1 MSEEAAIVAPRV
13 RDFETLSC
21 DLGAWLRSRMPD
33 AKDLRIEN
41 LAYPKG
47 AGRSHETIP
56 FDAIWTEGGETRTQ
70 GLVVRIKPSDHL
82 YFPDDLFDEQIRVM
96 QVLHE
101 QGRVNVAKIYWSEPD
116 PAILGMPFFIMEKK
130 IGRVAVSSPPYSM
143 TGWMTEASPALRH
156 KMWENGVRQL
166 ATIPTTPLSSI
177 PFLAGEGGL
186 SGLEQEFD
194 KYVRYAAWV
203 KDDHESDILEKA
215 LEELRRRWPRNQ
227 PEGLVWGDAR
237 FGNMMFDEAGE
248 VVAVMDWEQPS
259 LGGALHDLAWWT
271 YMGQMIHAIP
281 GRPWFEGMGTRDETL
296 ALWTEVNG
304 ISTDD
309 FEWYEHFTC
318 FKVAALSI
326 RTAMFRNQVIPDE
339 EKLINT
345 LNGMG
350 RWM

>member
-1 MSEEAAIVAPRV
+1 MSEEAGIVAPRV
-13 RDFETLSC
+13 REFETLARSLA
-21 DLGAWLRSRMPD
+21 DWLKSKMPE

-41 LAYPKG
+41 LTYPKG

-56 FDAIWTEGGETRTQ
+56 FDATWTQDGQTRTQ
-70 GLVVRIKPSDHL
+70 GLVVRIKPQDHL
-82 YFPDDLFDEQIRVM
+82 YYPDDLFDEQIRVM

-101 QGRVNVAKIYWSEPD
+101 QGRVKVAKIHWHEPD
-116 PAILGMPFFIMEKK
+116 PGVLGAPFFIMEKK

-143 TGWMTEASPALRH
+143 VGWMTEVTPALRR

-177 PFLAGEGGL
+177 QFLAGEGGL

-194 KYVRYAAWV
+194 KFARFAAWV
-203 KDDHESDILEKA
+203 RSDISTDILEKA
-215 LEELRRRWPRNQ
+215 LQELRRRWPRNRA
-227 PEGLVWGDAR
+227 EGLVWGDAR
-237 FGNMMFDEAGE
+237 FGNMMFDDAGE

-271 YMGQMIHAIP
+271 YMGEMIHAIP
-281 GRPWFEGMGTRDETL
+281 GRPWFEGMGTREETM
-296 ALWTEVNG
+296 ALWSEVNG
-304 ISTDD
+304 ISTDN

-326 RTAMFRNQVIPDE
+326 RTAGFRDQPIPDE
-339 EKLINT
+339 AALLKH
-345 LNGMG
+345 LN
-350 RWM
+350 RISEWM